1 MRFSSLPFDCFVI
14 LRICLGIL
22 LCQIY
27 REKGKSSESIACLEK
42 SLGLSEAVHQMV
54 INDATPLTHPSA

>member
-1 MRFSSLPFDCFVI
+1 LGYFILSDLSGKRKVLKKHSLP
-14 LRICLGIL
+14 G
-22 LCQIY
+22 
-27 REKGKSSESIACLEK
+27 EKS